1 MEAGN
6 KMNPQNEISIEE
18 VKSDS
23 SLEKELKKYLKLLN
37 GETIE
42 LKIKMFNFSEKL
54 AKQNQGVVLLSNQRL
69 IFLLHHALGSDQLMY
84 IPFARI
90 TKVSFSS
97 AKGLRSGRKA
107 IEITYGNQSI
117 NFGIAAFLGRT
128 SNKAT
133 SDLFEE
139 LKKKLP
145 GNIISG

>member
-1 MEAGN
+1 
-6 KMNPQNEISIEE
+6 MNPQNEVSIEE

-23 SLEKELKKYLKLLN
+23 SVEKELKKYLKLLN
-37 GETIE
+37 GETVE
-42 LKIKMFNFSEKL
+42 LQSKIFNFSEKL
-54 AKQNQGVVLLSNQRL
+54 TKQNQGVVLLSNQRL
-69 IFLLHHALGSDQLMY
+69 IILLHHALGSDQLMY

-90 TKVSFSS
+90 TKASFSS

-107 IEITYGNQSI
+107 INITYGDQSI

-128 SNKAT
+128 SNKET

-145 GNIISG
+145 GNVISE

>member
-1 MEAGN
+1 
-6 KMNPQNEISIEE
+6 MNPQNEIIRDE

-23 SLEKELKKYLKLLN
+23 SVEKELKKYLKLLN

-42 LKIKMFNFSEKL
+42 LKSKIFNFSEKL
-54 AKQNQGVVLLSNQRL
+54 TKQNQGVALLSNQRL
-69 IFLLHHALGSDQLMY
+69 IFLLHHALGSDQLIY
-84 IPFARI
+84 IPFVRI

-107 IEITYGNQSI
+107 IEITYGDQSI

-128 SNKAT
+128 SNKET
-133 SDLFEE
+133 SDFFEE

-145 GNIISG
+145 DHIVGG

>member
-1 MEAGN
+1 
-6 KMNPQNEISIEE
+6 MNPQNEIIIEE

-37 GETIE
+37 GETVE
-42 LKIKMFNFSEKL
+42 LKSKIFNFSEKL
-54 AKQNQGVVLLSNQRL
+54 TKQNQGVVLLTNQRL
-69 IFLLHHALGSDQLMY
+69 IVLLHHTVGSDQLMY

-90 TKVSFSS
+90 TKASFSS

-107 IEITYGNQSI
+107 IDITYDSRSI

-128 SNKAT
+128 STKET
-133 SDLFEE
+133 SDFFEM

-145 GNIISG
+145 DNIFSG

>member
-1 MEAGN
+1 MEARK

-18 VKSDS
+18 VKSNS
-23 SLEKELKKYLKLLN
+23 SIEKELKKSLKLLN

-42 LKIKMFNFSEKL
+42 LKRKIFNFTEKL

-84 IPFARI
+84 IPLARI
-90 TKVSFSS
+90 AKASFSS

-128 SNKAT
+128 NNKET

-145 GNIISG
+145 DNVISE

>member
-1 MEAGN
+1 
-6 KMNPQNEISIEE
+6 MNPQNEIVIDEIKRE
-18 VKSDS
+18 FPV
-23 SLEKELKKYLKLLN
+23 EKELKKYLKLLN

-42 LKIKMFNFSEKL
+42 LKSKIFNFSQKL

-90 TKVSFSS
+90 TKASFSS
-97 AKGLRSGRKA
+97 AEGLRSGRKA
-107 IEITYGNQSI
+107 IDITYDDHSI

-128 SNKAT
+128 SNKET

-145 GNIISG
+145 QFSQQ

>member
-1 MEAGN
+1 
-6 KMNPQNEISIEE
+6 MNPQNEIIIDE
-18 VKSDS
+18 VKSDIS
-23 SLEKELKKYLKLLN
+23 AEKELKKNLKLLN

-42 LKIKMFNFSEKL
+42 FKGKIFNFSEKL

-69 IFLLHHALGSDQLMY
+69 IFLLHHALGSEQLIY

-107 IEITYGNQSI
+107 IGITYDHQSI
-117 NFGIAAFLGRT
+117 NFGIVGFLSRT
-128 SNKAT
+128 SNKET

-145 GNIISG
+145 DNIICG